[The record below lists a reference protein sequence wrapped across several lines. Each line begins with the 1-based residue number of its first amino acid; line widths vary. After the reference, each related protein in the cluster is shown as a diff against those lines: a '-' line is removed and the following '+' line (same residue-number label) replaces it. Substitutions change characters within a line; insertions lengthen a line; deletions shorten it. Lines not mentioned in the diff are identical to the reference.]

1 MMHVFVLKKGII
13 TKSIKTFKHLTLS
26 NHTEVHM
33 ENKNEDQVDSIL
45 ESLTGFKIKEFLIII
60 VVAYL
65 SVLTTPAAIVG
76 MGLGNQPLVAIIA
89 VMLVQYFLLLYV
101 GKMHGSGILKTMTQ
115 KGFVGWL
122 LWFALVCML
131 MLPIIHLLKIF
142 GLI

>member
-1 MMHVFVLKKGII
+1 
-13 TKSIKTFKHLTLS
+13 
-26 NHTEVHM
+26 M
-33 ENKNEDQVDSIL
+33 ENKNGDQADSIL
-45 ESLTGFKIKEFLIII
+45 ESFTGFNIKEFIIII

-65 SVLTTPAAIVG
+65 SVLTTPGAIIG
-76 MGLGNQPLVAIIA
+76 MGMRQQPLVPIFA
-89 VMLVQYFLLLYV
+89 VMLVQYLLLFYV
-101 GKMHGSGILKTMTQ
+101 GRIHGSGILKTMTQ